1 MTEALAVDPP
11 STLRRVFDNRIVRFF
26 ALFWALIAVEVA
38 AQIMPKQILLQLPEA
53 NHAAAAIAMS
63 LASALAI
70 LLVYWAFV
78 RMMEHRAV
86 RELAPSRAP
95 AGLIGG
101 AAIGFGLFA
110 LTMAIL
116 FGLGVASFK
125 ATPGNSLLAPAN
137 MAVLA
142 GIGEELLMRGVVF
155 RILEEMF
162 GSLVALIVSAGLF
175 GAAHLGN
182 PGATLTSGVAIA
194 LEAGLLLA
202 ACYMWTR
209 SLWLAIGLHFGWNFT
224 EGAIFGAAV
233 SGNDFPGLY
242 ATTLHGSEQ
251 LAGGAFGAEGSVV
264 AVGVCLVAAV
274 TFLTLAVRRGEW
286 RGLRLRINDRGA

>member
-1 MTEALAVDPP
+1 MTTIASPAPKSLP
-11 STLRRVFDNRIVRFF
+11 RRVFDNRIVRLIVLF
-26 ALFWALIAVEVA
+26 AALLAVEVA
-38 AQIMPKQILLQLPEA
+38 VQVVPAQIIVLIPEA
-53 NHAAAAIAMS
+53 DRATAAIALS
-63 LASALAI
+63 AASALAI
-70 LLVYWAFV
+70 LIVYWLFV
-78 RMMEHRAV
+78 RVMEHRSV
-86 RELAPSRAP
+86 GELAPSRAP

-116 FGLGVASFK
+116 AGLGVASFH

-137 MAVLA
+137 MAILA
-142 GIGEELLMRGVVF
+142 GIGEELLMRGVLF
-155 RILEEMF
+155 RIFEEMF

-182 PGATLTSGVAIA
+182 PGATLTSGFAIA

-209 SLWLAIGLHFGWNFT
+209 NLWLAIGLHFGWNFT

-233 SGNDFPGLY
+233 SGNDFKGLY
-242 ATTLHGSEQ
+242 ETK
-251 LAGGAFGAEGSVV
+251 LAGTELFTGGAFGAEGSVV
-264 AVGVCLVAAV
+264 AVAVCLTAAV

-286 RGLRLRINDRGA
+286 RGLRLRINDRG

>member
-1 MTEALAVDPP
+1 MTSIALDPTP
-11 STLRRVFDNRIVRFF
+11 SLPRRIFDNRIFRLV
-26 ALFWALIAVEVA
+26 ALFAVLIAIEVA
-38 AQIMPKQILLQLPEA
+38 AQIVPLKVMPLVPGPDKV
-53 NHAAAAIAMS
+53 AAAIGLS

-70 LLVYWAFV
+70 LLVYWLSV
-78 RMMEHRAV
+78 RMMEHRKV
-86 RELAPSRAP
+86 TELAPSRAP

-110 LTMAIL
+110 LTMAVL
-116 FGLGVASFK
+116 SALGVASFA

-137 MAVLA
+137 MALLA
-142 GIGEELLMRGVVF
+142 GIGEELLMRGVIF
-155 RILEEMF
+155 RIFEEMF
-162 GSLVALIVSAGLF
+162 GSLVALIVSAALF

-182 PGATLTSGVAIA
+182 PGATLQSGIAIA

-233 SGNDFPGLY
+233 SGNDFKGLY
-242 ATTLHGSEQ
+242 TTALHGPAT
-251 LAGGAFGAEGSVV
+251 LTGGAFGAEGSIV
-264 AVGVCLVAAV
+264 AVGACLTAAAV
-274 TFLTLAVRRGEW
+274 FLALAVRRGEW
-286 RGLRLRINDRGA
+286 RGLRLRVNDRG